1 MRIIL
6 IVLFSTLLL
15 NAQNN
20 WQEQLRLARYYEK
33 SSESAEALKFYEGA
47 WNKSHNA
54 PQVYSPY
61 FNFLNRYSMW
71 QKGLEISEKM
81 YNAHPKQ
88 VRYIGDYAKS
98 LMMTDQKDKAMSLFS
113 KVLARK
119 DFRYP
124 NLQTLANVML
134 QSGMFSEAIN
144 FLENGYSKYPKQI
157 SLLMQIASLY
167 QGRLAF
173 DKASEYFLRYLDA
186 NPVSFSVI
194 QSRILNMLDNW
205 EDANDVLKYILSRAE
220 NDKYTEIR
228 SAIYL
233 KFKKY
238 DLAFPLLTDRYS
250 EDRTNKYR
258 RYLQYASQA
267 RTEGNTAFAL
277 RLLDFLQSR
286 TADKGEKNDIFLTR
300 NEILYTNFSGKS
312 PIDSINVFMKSI
324 EERLPEFSITQK
336 TRAEK
341 LFVNC
346 YHYLLNDLDNGIT
359 TALIGLK
366 ESRDNRYMDY
376 FYLELIKMS
385 FEKGAFATV
394 KKLQNRLRS
403 PENLGES
410 GFYGILAGYKLS
422 GIKTAEKELKI
433 YTRKTKPDHPRFNNM
448 LDLKSILS
456 RTDSLGKTQLLN
468 AYVYYLQKKYALAEN
483 EFSSYIEQNNSNM
496 ILNYISAKIL
506 YEIHSSTLS
515 SHFYKSA
522 NTIMQRFQDNPANA
536 KLLWQLSK
544 IDSEN
549 RDKYY
554 QKIMDLFPESI
565 EADKL
570 RDVLRDIKGKVG

>member
-1 MRIIL
+1 MRII
-6 IVLFSTLLL
+6 IVIIFSTLLL

-20 WQEQLRLARYYEK
+20 WQEQLRLAQYYDK
-33 SSESAEALKFYEGA
+33 SNESSEALKFYEGA
-47 WNKSHNA
+47 WNKSNNA
-54 PQVYSPY
+54 PQVYSSY

-71 QKGLEISEKM
+71 QKGLQISEKM
-81 YNAHPKQ
+81 YNANPKQ
-88 VRYIGDYAKS
+88 LRYIGDYAKT
-98 LMMTDQKDKAMSLFS
+98 LVMTDQKDKAISL
-113 KVLARK
+113 LNQQMHRK
-119 DFRYP
+119 NFRYP
-124 NLQTLANVML
+124 DLQTLANVLL
-134 QSGMFSEAIN
+134 QSGMFTEAIN
-144 FLENGYSKYPKQI
+144 FLENGYSKYPDQK
-157 SLLMQIASLY
+157 SLLMQIASLF

-205 EDANDVLKYILSRAE
+205 EDADDVIKYIQSKPQNE
-220 NDKYTEIR
+220 KYTEIQ

-238 DLAFPLLTDRYS
+238 DLAFPLLTNQYS
-250 EDRTNKYR
+250 EDQSNKYG
-258 RYLQYASQA
+258 RYLQYAGQA

-277 RLLDFLQSR
+277 RLLNFLQSH
-286 TADKGEKNDIFLTR
+286 TTDKGKKNDIFLTK
-300 NEILYTNFSGKS
+300 NEILYANFSGKS
-312 PIDSINVFMKSI
+312 PIDSLNIFMQSI
-324 EERLPEFSITQK
+324 EERNAKFSIAQK
-336 TRAEK
+336 TRAK
-341 LFVNC
+341 KIIVNC

-366 ESRDNRYMDY
+366 ENRDNRYTDY

-394 KKLQNRLRS
+394 KDLQNRLRS

-410 GFYGILAGYKLS
+410 GFYGILASYKLS
-422 GIKTAEKELKI
+422 GINAAENELKKF
-433 YTRKTKPDHPRFNNM
+433 TRKTKPDHPQFNNM
-448 LDLKSILS
+448 LDLKTILS

-483 EFSSYIEQNNSNM
+483 EFSAYIDQNNSNM

-506 YEIHSSTLS
+506 YEMHAFTLS

-522 NTIMQRFQDNPANA
+522 NIIMQRFQDNPGNA

-549 RDKYY
+549 RDRYY
-554 QKIMDLFPESI
+554 QRIMDIFPESI

-570 RDVLRDIKGKVG
+570 RDILRDTKGKVG